1 MVYKVKIIQNSKI
14 KETYIFGDDNS
25 KEDFSS
31 DVKNGEINTKKY
43 IHNDDTVF
51 NIKNKIIQE
60 LGYNVSYEE
69 IYLFSKT
76 SISYNLE
83 KIFDILSQNN
93 SIEIVKNRLISFL
106 LNLNKHKTLVEQLK
120 KDEEDKEYSFDDLLK
135 LNLDNALNV
144 KIPIGLNYNVKN
156 KYPFVV
162 NPYDVFEI
170 DELLK
175 NSAENI
181 VDTQNLNLLLD
192 YNLNEQEIYV
202 CLAEDVI
209 KYSEKNKLNVESM
222 IKIYFPFLFDK
233 NVTSNDELLL
243 QREEL
248 IQNTRSYFTKYYEKS
263 NNDTNMMY
271 LIYNERNIEL
281 PYETRG
287 IKSMNFVIHPIS
299 STFVPI
305 DLFIKSL
312 ETTENMPLIKLNRG
326 KRGEK
331 IFRLF
336 TNNITKYGK
345 KIPLLKRLK
354 IKKINKILA
363 RKKSVGFL
371 LEESNVE
378 FFIVEF
384 FENGNIEVNIKFN
397 SVKNEEDF
405 EKIIEENLNEL
416 LLNFNKTFENS
427 GYQYNL
433 FKKFDENIEF
443 INIEIENKLFINKEV
458 DNKLN
463 INKKINIKKYLS
475 CISNIFTIEEY
486 KLSSKGLLNY
496 KKVSNFEK
504 LNSID
509 NFIVIELK
517 RDEDV
522 DVITDKLVDNFNITR
537 EEAKMSIVG
546 LLENL
551 RLQQNMHENKKLK
564 IVLTPGFKINL
575 EFKTEKLESTL
586 KIQVENIDNIKYVK
600 HIQIYLDSLIRLT
613 QNKKSTNYSSKKID
627 NNCKKIEQYKEDEI
641 KEDIISTSNKGI
653 NNFQEVNIEENRVEY
668 ESNEEDNALE
678 FLEELGILN
687 EEEEGDM
694 EIEELELEELELGDV
709 ILENI
714 DEQEQIEEQT
724 DEIQEQIEPKE
735 PMEQIEEQT
744 DEEEEILE
752 KDIVNMKLSY
762 PNPFE
767 EKLRSKDPKLFLKKD
782 SENFKSYSRICPW
795 NLRRQPVV
803 LTDKEKKKIDSD
815 PNSKGSY
822 SNAAYYGSS
831 EDKRHWYICPRY
843 WCLKTN
849 KPLTHEDISNNNA
862 CGGKDA
868 IIPHNAKKV
877 PPGKYIFEFFSKNN
891 NEHIDPSDG
900 GYAKHGISFLK
911 EKTHPD
917 NLCIPCC
924 FKYKLDKDHNLTL
937 GDVNDK
943 RYEQCHIETKK
954 SKKKESRQTE
964 DDKVAIGD
972 YIKDPVRFPLK
983 QNNYGFIPGSLE
995 KFFNQVN
1002 NTCIISDLKQYLKKG
1017 ASCLLRQGVEQ
1028 NNNQSFISCIS
1039 LFYTYL
1045 RKKQKATPEQIY
1057 TIENFKS
1064 KVLLKSINIDVFVQ
1078 LQNGNL
1084 VDIFYNESI
1093 NIDSKSEELVKLKI
1107 YKTELFK
1114 SVNKNEIGIKYYN
1127 KVIRSY
1133 LNFREFIKNKNTYID
1148 YSYLWD
1154 FVSNYL
1160 YTSKINVVIFRIP
1173 DNDLTDNIEIICP
1186 TNHYSENIFDPKRK
1200 TIFILQKDKFFEPIM
1215 NFTSKGDDFVE
1226 IKNAAFSFNDKK
1238 TNDNIKT
1245 SLAYIEKYLLNCSAE
1260 NNYNYTQTYTFEN
1273 NISASKIV
1281 DILEKND
1288 ITVEKQI
1295 LNLNNKIIGLQIL
1308 YDKGRMFIPTRP
1320 TNILSDIDILLI
1332 DDFSIYSSYETTKN
1346 NLKKITEDFEFPFKP
1361 KFKVKE
1367 DGLIV
1372 GIITNTNQLVP
1383 INPPQEDVNDEL
1395 EVIEEL
1401 NSINVDKN
1409 TILNNEKDK
1418 QRITTVKRIQLE
1430 NNFFSAFRNTV
1441 KMLLSKRSNI
1451 KLRKEIEENIKIN
1464 GLYLKKYNIII
1475 KLLKELLK
1483 NYIAFKEYDEST
1495 IKNLEKIIPCI
1506 SNENSDC
1513 NTKYC
1518 LFDNNHCKLILPKL
1532 HLFTKNNNEEIYYGR
1547 LADEL
1552 LRYNNI
1558 QNYLLGS
1565 NKHLIIQKIDY
1576 NLNDNEIIILEDIID
1591 DYFKNLVPFQ
1601 DSNYA
1606 KFNSFENVEP
1616 IEGLTNKVNIT
1627 IKPKEEKP
1635 KEEKLKEE
1643 KLKEDLDDLL
1653 CNQNNFNKLVTTE
1666 RKIYIDNY
1674 GLPKTT
1680 IKTKFNQ
1687 TGECSFLLFSIILSD
1702 YLKKKVT
1709 VQEIKNTLIKFY
1721 NEKYTTSVLKTLIEK
1736 KGKKSWNSNQMTI
1749 SKFINSD
1756 EYYIGPIDID
1766 CLSYI
1771 YKLSLIV
1778 FSQSKDVDKTI
1789 QAYNNNSELADKFYI
1804 IKRSSIKK
1812 DVPFNLELFKS
1823 NDNEFKFNSFDFT
1836 EQFKQLI
1843 TENMFNFTKL
1853 EKYFKSS

>member
-1 MVYKVKIIQNSKI
+1 MVYKVKIIQNNKI

-43 IHNDDTVF
+43 IHNDDSVF

-60 LGYNVSYEE
+60 LGFNISYEE

-83 KIFDILSQNN
+83 KIFDILTQNN
-93 SIEIVKNRLISFL
+93 SVEISRNRLLSFL
-106 LNLNKHKTLVEQLK
+106 LNLNDNKTIVEQVK
-120 KDEEDKEYSFDDLLK
+120 KDEEDKEYSFDDLLELK
-135 LNLDNALNV
+135 LDNDLNV
-144 KIPIGLNYNVKN
+144 KIPVGLNYNIKN

-162 NPYDVFEI
+162 NPFEVLEI

-202 CLAEDVI
+202 CFAEDVI
-209 KYSEKNKLNVESM
+209 TYAEKNKLNVESM
-222 IKIYFPFLFDK
+222 TKIYFPFLFEK

-345 KIPLLKRLK
+345 KIPLLKRIK

-371 LEESNVE
+371 LEESNIE

-384 FENGNIEVNIKFN
+384 FENGNIEVNIKFD

-443 INIEIENKLFINKEV
+443 INIELENKLFLNKEI

-463 INKKINIKKYLS
+463 INKKIDIKKYLS

-517 RDEDV
+517 RDTDV
-522 DVITDKLVDNFNITR
+522 NVITDKLVDNFNITH
-537 EEAKMSIVG
+537 EEAKMSIVE

-575 EFKTEKLESTL
+575 DFKTERLESTL

-627 NNCKKIEQYKEDEI
+627 TNCKKVEQYKEGAI

-694 EIEELELEELELGDV
+694 EFEDLELEELELGDV

-714 DEQEQIEEQT
+714 ESDEQIKEQT
-724 DEIQEQIEPKE
+724 EETQKQIEPD
-735 PMEQIEEQT
+735 EQIKEQT
-744 DEEEEILE
+744 EDEEILE

-767 EKLRSKDPKLFLKKD
+767 ENLRSKDPKLFLKKD
-782 SENFKSYSRICPW
+782 TANFGSYSRICPW
-795 NLRRQPVV
+795 NLRRQPIV

-815 PNSKGSY
+815 PNSKDSY

-843 WCLKTN
+843 WCLKSN
-849 KPLTHEDISNNNA
+849 KPLSQEQVEKGE

-868 IIPHNAKKV
+868 IIPHKAKNV

-891 NEHIDPSDG
+891 NEHINPNDG
-900 GYAKHGISFLK
+900 SYAMHGISFLK
-911 EKTHPD
+911 EEAHPD

-924 FKYKLDKDHNLTL
+924 FKYKFDKDNKVTL
-937 GDVNDK
+937 GNENNK
-943 RYEQCHIETKK
+943 RYEQCHINIDPKK
-954 SKKKESRQTE
+954 SKKKKSQEKDE
-964 DDKVAIGD
+964 KALVGD
-972 YIKDPVRFPLK
+972 YIKDPTRFPLK

-995 KFFNQVN
+995 KFFNQAN
-1002 NTCIISDLKQYLKKG
+1002 NKCVISDLKQYLKKE

-1028 NNNQSFISCIS
+1028 NKNQSFIACIS

-1045 RKKQKATPEQIY
+1045 RKKQQATGDQIY
-1057 TIENFKS
+1057 SIENFKY
-1064 KVLLKSINIDVFVQ
+1064 KVLFKTINIDVFVQ

-1093 NIDSKSEELVKLKI
+1093 NIDSKSEELLKLKI
-1107 YKTELFK
+1107 YETELFK
-1114 SVNKNEIGIKYYN
+1114 SVNENEIGIKYYN

-1133 LNFREFIKNKNTYID
+1133 LNFRDFIKNENTYID

-1173 DNDLTDNIEIICP
+1173 DNDLTDNVELICP
-1186 TNHYSENIFDPKRK
+1186 TNHYSENVFDPKRK

-1215 NFTSKGDDFVE
+1215 NFTSNGDDFVK
-1226 IKNAAFSFNDKK
+1226 IRNATFSLSDKK

-1245 SLAYIEKYLLNCSAE
+1245 SLAYIEKYLLNCSVE
-1260 NNYNYTQTYTFEN
+1260 NNYNYKETYIFEN

-1281 DILEKND
+1281 DILERND

-1308 YDKGRMFIPTRP
+1308 YNERRMFIPTRP
-1320 TNILSDIDILLI
+1320 TNILNDIDIVLI

-1346 NLKKITEDFEFPFKP
+1346 NLKKITEDLEFPFKP

-1367 DGLIV
+1367 DGLII

-1409 TILNNEKDK
+1409 TILNNDNDK

-1475 KLLKELLK
+1475 KLLQQLLK

-1506 SNENSDC
+1506 SKENSDC

-1518 LFDNNHCKLILPKL
+1518 LFDNNQCKLVLPKL
-1532 HLFTKNNNEEIYYGR
+1532 HLFTKNNNEEIYYGK
-1547 LADEL
+1547 LADEI

-1558 QNYLLGS
+1558 QNYLLGT

-1576 NLNDNEIIILEDIID
+1576 NLNDNEIILLEDIID

-1606 KFNSFENVEP
+1606 KFNSFEIVEP
-1616 IEGLTNKVNIT
+1616 IEGATNKVNIT
-1627 IKPKEEKP
+1627 IKPIEEEKNTLEVKEISEEAKEE
-1635 KEEKLKEE
+1635 
-1643 KLKEDLDDLL
+1643 
-1653 CNQNNFNKLVTTE
+1653 CNQNDFNKLVTTE
-1666 RKIYIDNY
+1666 KERYIDTY
-1674 GLPKTT
+1674 GLPNTT
-1680 IKTKFNQ
+1680 LKAKFNQ
-1687 TGECSFLLFSIILSD
+1687 TGECSFLVFSIILSD
-1702 YLKKKVT
+1702 YLEKKVT
-1709 VQEIKNTLIKFY
+1709 IQEVKNSLIKFY
-1721 NEKYTTSVLKTLIEK
+1721 NEKYTSDILKVLIEK
-1736 KGKKSWNSNQMTI
+1736 KGKKSWDSDKMTI
-1749 SKFINSD
+1749 NEFINSD

-1766 CLSYI
+1766 SLSYI
-1771 YKLSLIV
+1771 YKLPLII
-1778 FSQSKDVDKTI
+1778 FTQSRDKNKIVDVV
-1789 QAYNNNSELADKFYI
+1789 YNNGSELLADKFYI

-1812 DVPFNLELFKS
+1812 DIPFNLELFKS
-1823 NDNEFKFNSFDFT
+1823 NENDLKFNSFDFT
-1836 EQFKQLI
+1836 EEFKQSI
-1843 TENMFNFTKL
+1843 KEKIYDFKNL

>member
-93 SIEIVKNRLISFL
+93 TIEIVKNRLISFL

-517 RDEDV
+517 RDVDV

-600 HIQIYLDSLIRLT
+600 HI
-613 QNKKSTNYSSKKID
+613 KI
-627 NNCKKIEQYKEDEI
+627 
-641 KEDIISTSNKGI
+641 
-653 NNFQEVNIEENRVEY
+653 
-668 ESNEEDNALE
+668 
-678 FLEELGILN
+678 
-687 EEEEGDM
+687 
-694 EIEELELEELELGDV
+694 
-709 ILENI
+709 
-714 DEQEQIEEQT
+714 
-724 DEIQEQIEPKE
+724 
-735 PMEQIEEQT
+735 
-744 DEEEEILE
+744 
-752 KDIVNMKLSY
+752 
-762 PNPFE
+762 
-767 EKLRSKDPKLFLKKD
+767 
-782 SENFKSYSRICPW
+782 
-795 NLRRQPVV
+795 
-803 LTDKEKKKIDSD
+803 
-815 PNSKGSY
+815 
-822 SNAAYYGSS
+822 
-831 EDKRHWYICPRY
+831 
-843 WCLKTN
+843 
-849 KPLTHEDISNNNA
+849 
-862 CGGKDA
+862 
-868 IIPHNAKKV
+868 
-877 PPGKYIFEFFSKNN
+877 
-891 NEHIDPSDG
+891 
-900 GYAKHGISFLK
+900 
-911 EKTHPD
+911 
-917 NLCIPCC
+917 
-924 FKYKLDKDHNLTL
+924 
-937 GDVNDK
+937 
-943 RYEQCHIETKK
+943 
-954 SKKKESRQTE
+954 
-964 DDKVAIGD
+964 
-972 YIKDPVRFPLK
+972 
-983 QNNYGFIPGSLE
+983 
-995 KFFNQVN
+995 
-1002 NTCIISDLKQYLKKG
+1002 
-1017 ASCLLRQGVEQ
+1017 
-1028 NNNQSFISCIS
+1028 
-1039 LFYTYL
+1039 
-1045 RKKQKATPEQIY
+1045 
-1057 TIENFKS
+1057 
-1064 KVLLKSINIDVFVQ
+1064 
-1078 LQNGNL
+1078 
-1084 VDIFYNESI
+1084 
-1093 NIDSKSEELVKLKI
+1093 
-1107 YKTELFK
+1107 
-1114 SVNKNEIGIKYYN
+1114 
-1127 KVIRSY
+1127 
-1133 LNFREFIKNKNTYID
+1133 
-1148 YSYLWD
+1148 
-1154 FVSNYL
+1154 
-1160 YTSKINVVIFRIP
+1160 
-1173 DNDLTDNIEIICP
+1173 
-1186 TNHYSENIFDPKRK
+1186 
-1200 TIFILQKDKFFEPIM
+1200 
-1215 NFTSKGDDFVE
+1215 
-1226 IKNAAFSFNDKK
+1226 
-1238 TNDNIKT
+1238 
-1245 SLAYIEKYLLNCSAE
+1245 
-1260 NNYNYTQTYTFEN
+1260 
-1273 NISASKIV
+1273 
-1281 DILEKND
+1281 
-1288 ITVEKQI
+1288 
-1295 LNLNNKIIGLQIL
+1295 
-1308 YDKGRMFIPTRP
+1308 
-1320 TNILSDIDILLI
+1320 
-1332 DDFSIYSSYETTKN
+1332 
-1346 NLKKITEDFEFPFKP
+1346 
-1361 KFKVKE
+1361 
-1367 DGLIV
+1367 
-1372 GIITNTNQLVP
+1372 
-1383 INPPQEDVNDEL
+1383 
-1395 EVIEEL
+1395 
-1401 NSINVDKN
+1401 
-1409 TILNNEKDK
+1409 
-1418 QRITTVKRIQLE
+1418 
-1430 NNFFSAFRNTV
+1430 
-1441 KMLLSKRSNI
+1441 
-1451 KLRKEIEENIKIN
+1451 
-1464 GLYLKKYNIII
+1464 
-1475 KLLKELLK
+1475 
-1483 NYIAFKEYDEST
+1483 
-1495 IKNLEKIIPCI
+1495 
-1506 SNENSDC
+1506 
-1513 NTKYC
+1513 
-1518 LFDNNHCKLILPKL
+1518 
-1532 HLFTKNNNEEIYYGR
+1532 
-1547 LADEL
+1547 
-1552 LRYNNI
+1552 
-1558 QNYLLGS
+1558 
-1565 NKHLIIQKIDY
+1565 
-1576 NLNDNEIIILEDIID
+1576 
-1591 DYFKNLVPFQ
+1591 
-1601 DSNYA
+1601 
-1606 KFNSFENVEP
+1606 
-1616 IEGLTNKVNIT
+1616 
-1627 IKPKEEKP
+1627 
-1635 KEEKLKEE
+1635 
-1643 KLKEDLDDLL
+1643 
-1653 CNQNNFNKLVTTE
+1653 
-1666 RKIYIDNY
+1666 
-1674 GLPKTT
+1674 
-1680 IKTKFNQ
+1680 
-1687 TGECSFLLFSIILSD
+1687 
-1702 YLKKKVT
+1702 
-1709 VQEIKNTLIKFY
+1709 
-1721 NEKYTTSVLKTLIEK
+1721 
-1736 KGKKSWNSNQMTI
+1736 
-1749 SKFINSD
+1749 
-1756 EYYIGPIDID
+1756 
-1766 CLSYI
+1766 
-1771 YKLSLIV
+1771 
-1778 FSQSKDVDKTI
+1778 
-1789 QAYNNNSELADKFYI
+1789 
-1804 IKRSSIKK
+1804 
-1812 DVPFNLELFKS
+1812 
-1823 NDNEFKFNSFDFT
+1823 
-1836 EQFKQLI
+1836 
-1843 TENMFNFTKL
+1843 
-1853 EKYFKSS
+1853 